1 MNDNLLSL
9 HFITLTLMY
18 LLIATETSIVSRRRA
33 RWTNWTFFEVIS
45 WKSEELPA
53 AMKKFFSLAGAS
65 EGGNSPEVSDVESS
79 EYSESEEMP
88 PCSVS

>member
-1 MNDNLLSL
+1 MNLLSL

-33 RWTNWTFFEVIS
+33 RWTNWTFFEVKS

-53 AMKKFFSLAGAS
+53 AMKKFFSLVGAR
-65 EGGNSPEVSDVESS
+65 EGDGGDSP
-79 EYSESEEMP
+79 P
-88 PCSVS
+88 PVRSWAEPHCSVS